1 MLTVEQGR
9 EVLRLDTEDNDEIIA
24 GLLAAI
30 PAYIELATGLTAEQQ
45 EEQPLADTASRFI
58 LILWYNAER
67 ADAEKLQRTID
78 SLLKAL
84 ALVALKKE

>member
-9 EVLRLDTEDNDEIIA
+9 EVLRLDTEDNDDIIA

-30 PAYIELATGLTAEQQ
+30 PAYIELATGMTAEQQ

>member
-9 EVLRLDTEDNDEIIA
+9 EALRLDAEDNDEIIA

>member
-9 EVLRLDTEDNDEIIA
+9 EVLRLDTEDNDDIIA
-24 GLLAAI
+24 GLLATI

-45 EEQPLADTASRFI
+45 KEQPLADTASRFI

>member
-1 MLTVEQGR
+1 MTRYEQGR
-9 EVLRLDTEDNDEIIA
+9 EALRLDTEDNDEIIA

>member
-9 EVLRLDTEDNDEIIA
+9 EVLRLDTEDNDDIIA